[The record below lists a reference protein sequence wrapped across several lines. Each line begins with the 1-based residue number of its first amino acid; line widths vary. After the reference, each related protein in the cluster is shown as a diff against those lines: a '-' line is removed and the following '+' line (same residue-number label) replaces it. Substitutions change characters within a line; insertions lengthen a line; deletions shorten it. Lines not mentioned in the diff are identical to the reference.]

1 MKHLNL
7 LKAIASPRW
16 GTKTI
21 DLIPLVNSTIHGV
34 IDYAC
39 SMYGNAARSDLGKL
53 DVIYNASFCFATF
66 FESGPTFQALSG
78 D

>member
-1 MKHLNL
+1 MKRLNL

-34 IDYAC
+34 INYA
-39 SMYGNAARSDLGKL
+39 SRYMEMLLDLTWESWN
-53 DVIYNASFCFATF
+53 VIYNASFCFATF
-66 FESGPTFQALSG
+66 FESRPTFQALSG

>member
-1 MKHLNL
+1 MKRLNL

-21 DLIPLVNSTIHGV
+21 DLIPFVNSIIHGV

-39 SMYGNAARSDLGKL
+39 PMYGNAARSDLGNL
-53 DVIYNASFCFATF
+53 DVIYNASFNFTTCF
-66 FESGPTFQALSG
+66 
-78 D
+78 